1 MGAQGTATLDFG
13 AFPGSSVASVD
24 VAATGVISTS
34 AVEAWIRPVA
44 SSDHTVEDHIIAPM
58 RVVGQYL
65 SDNNIRIYGI
75 NTNDVTPPM
84 EPVIDDRPST
94 PVTVV
99 ARPLIRQERQR
110 SPMFVGQ
117 FNVWWV
123 WN

>member
-13 AFPGSSVASVD
+13 AFPGSSVTSVD
-24 VAATGVISTS
+24 VVATGVISTS

-44 SSDHTVEDHIIAPM
+44 SADHTVEDHVIAPM

-75 NTNDVTPPM
+75 NTNDVMPPIEAITRLRTM
-84 EPVIDDRPST
+84 IPTTTSRGQEFDRQP
-94 PVTVV
+94 
-99 ARPLIRQERQR
+99 A
-110 SPMFVGQ
+110 PMLVGQ
-117 FNVWWV
+117 YNVWFV